1 MSEKNDVI
9 TEREVFQYI
18 RNNPNCKKTEIVE
31 ALHTNSWQ
39 VSHKLSKL
47 TRLGVLVESGNGKAC
62 CYRVT
67 AEFENVEPNFKK
79 ESSHSVR
86 YVPRHK
92 RVIEVYKKMLTGEE
106 LDKIDAPDDIKA
118 TIRLFEKYKSRSARQ
133 IADITGL
140 SAMLA
145 ADLRLL
151 DRKKL
156 RKYSKRQFARRPSVG
171 WVIRQFAIGAPAHA
185 IRMEVTDETIKKAV
199 TFIKMA
205 NSGAQY
211 YEISRVIGIRSNQLN
226 PMLKVFKSKYAKQ
239 LKDFEPEIWLE
250 R

>member
-1 MSEKNDVI
+1 MDEKNEAV
-9 TEREVFQYI
+9 TEKEVFLYI
-18 RNNPNCKKTEIVE
+18 RSHPGCKKTDIVTG
-31 ALHTNSWQ
+31 LRTNGWQ
-39 VSHKLSKL
+39 VSHKLRKMVNSSVI
-47 TRLGVLVESGNGKAC
+47 TESGTGKSRF
-62 CYRVT
+62 YRVA

-133 IADITGL
+133 IADMTGL